1 MYLSLQ
7 GNGIELTVE
16 QEPCLREKHG
26 TWYEMMIFLMIP
38 LRIVTL
44 EVGRGCT
51 VGTALGKACL
61 GAGSLPRSN
70 TG

>member
-16 QEPCLREKHG
+16 QEPCLQEKHG
-26 TWYEMMIFLMIP
+26 MVCNEDFP
-38 LRIVTL
+38 NDFPVVTL

-61 GAGSLPRSN
+61 GADSLPRSR
-70 TG
+70 TS